1 MPRGG
6 KGCSF
11 CDGPQRLRRR
21 DDANHASACTEPLVC
36 GLQRADGI
44 PRRQLMRPITANVLS
59 TAEVRSPA
67 GEHVGK
73 IVDFM
78 LDTERG
84 AVEYAVLAVGGVLG
98 VGAKMLAVQP
108 GELRFDA
115 SRNCLE
121 ITVDTATLAAHPG
134 IDRTNPPESA
144 NAAVRSRASSPRPQS
159 TPRSE
164 R

>member
-1 MPRGG
+1 MWLAT
-6 KGCSF
+6 S
-11 CDGPQRLRRR
+11 QRDRPKENVVHPVA
-21 DDANHASACTEPLVC
+21 AN
-36 GLQRADGI
+36 I
-44 PRRQLMRPITANVLS
+44 LS
-59 TAEVRSPA
+59 TTEVRSPA

-84 AVEYAVLAVGGVLG
+84 SVEYAVWAVGGVLG

-115 SRNCLE
+115 GRRCLE
-121 ITVDTATLAAHPG
+121 ITVDTATLAALPG
-134 IDRTNPPESA
+134 IDRANPPENA
-144 NAAVRSRASSPRPQS
+144 DAAVRSRAPARRRESA
-159 TPRSE
+159 PRSE

>member
-1 MPRGG
+1 MHPV
-6 KGCSF
+6 
-11 CDGPQRLRRR
+11 
-21 DDANHASACTEPLVC
+21 TV
-36 GLQRADGI
+36 
-44 PRRQLMRPITANVLS
+44 NVLS

-84 AVEYAVLAVGGVLG
+84 SVEYAVLAVGGVLG

-108 GELRFDA
+108 DELRFDA
-115 SRNCLE
+115 RHRCLE
-121 ITVDTATLAAHPG
+121 ITVDTATLATLPG
-134 IDRTNPPESA
+134 IDRANPPENA
-144 NAAVRSRASSPRPQS
+144 DAAVRSRASSGRRQS
-159 TPRSE
+159 APRSE